1 MRGGFNLV
9 KIVPSL
15 FASDFYKLGLE
26 IKAIELAVADM
37 FHIDIIYGHFVLNLS
52 IGPFVV
58 ANLRR
63 MITILFDVYLMISEP
78 DKYVIDFVKAG
89 TDILTFHIE
98 CCCNIE
104 TTIKLIK
111 QLGKK
116 VGIATKPDASAE
128 IALPYLN
135 KVDMVLIMTIEPGFG
150 GQKFINMCP
159 KITAIRRMSSARARY
174 RHIG

>member
-1 MRGGFNLV
+1 MRGGVNLV
-9 KIVPSL
+9 KIAPSL
-15 FASDFYKLGLE
+15 FASDFSKLGLE
-26 IKAIELAVADM
+26 IKAMELAGADM
-37 FHIDIIYGHFVLNLS
+37 FYIDIMDGHFVPNLS
-52 IGPFVV
+52 IGPSVV

-63 MITILFDVYLMISEP
+63 MITILFDVHLMISEFE
-78 DKYVIDFVKAG
+78 KYVIDFVKAG
-89 TDILTFHIE
+89 ADILAFHIE

-116 VGIATKPDASAE
+116 IGIAIKPDTSAE
-128 IALPYLN
+128 MVLPYLN
-135 KVDMVLIMTIEPGFG
+135 EVDMVLIMTIEPGFR

-174 RHIG
+174 RHTG